1 MCDKN
6 RFFLIKF
13 NKSDKTEESN
23 VGNYGWLGNKPES
36 KL

>member
-13 NKSDKTEESN
+13 NKSGQSKESN
-23 VGNYGWLGNKPES
+23 VGNYGWLGNKPQS
-36 KL
+36 RI